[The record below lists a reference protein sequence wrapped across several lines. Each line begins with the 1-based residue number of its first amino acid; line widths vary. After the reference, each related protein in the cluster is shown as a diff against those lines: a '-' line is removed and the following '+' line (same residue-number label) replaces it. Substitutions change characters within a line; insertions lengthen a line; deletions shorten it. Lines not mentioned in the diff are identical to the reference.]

1 MSSTRTRW
9 GRTRT
14 GGSVWPPAL
23 AIGLTL
29 TAAMAGLARLGATP
43 GHPWELPLIVAAGA
57 LPVGVMLGWALVV
70 DRRTVAGAVDRP
82 QESAEGRWL
91 DRAHEGTFRDV
102 LVAAGI
108 ALPVLLWVPALRDV
122 RGTTVLTVLL
132 VGALVDVFVRYRVI
146 AHREG

>member
-23 AIGLTL
+23 AVGLVV

-82 QESAEGRWL
+82 EESAEGRWL
-91 DRAHEGTFRDV
+91 DRAHEGAFRDV
-102 LVAAGI
+102 LVVAGL

-132 VGALVDVFVRYRVI
+132 VGSMLDTLVRYQVI
-146 AHREG
+146 ARREG